1 MHETAWTV
9 ILWDIGTGKAGNH
22 CIHDTL
28 RDSQCPHDSNHAE
41 NVPVPSQLW
50 DNGGIKKLR
59 DLFKNSFAKS
69 RRLQLH
75 CIKLACCWPDHRSA
89 YADLLGKLVL
99 LGDVEALAYQYPGQE
114 DMLQVSNKLLKQ
126 VSLLVMTSDQQQ
138 AAVGIQQVYNLQYN
152 AGSRPLYAH
161 VGETWRSRASCCFH

>member
-1 MHETAWTV
+1 MTRQRSHSIHKQASADHVNTHNGGMHETAWTV
-9 ILWDIGTGKAGNH
+9 VLWDIGTGNAGNL

-28 RDSQCPHDSNHAE
+28 RDSPHFLMTQNLAE

-50 DNGGIKKLR
+50 DIAGIKKLR

-89 YADLLGKLVL
+89 YADLLGKLVS
-99 LGDVEALAYQYPGQE
+99 LGDVEALAYQYPGQD

-126 VSLLVMTSDQQQ
+126 VSLLFLTSDQQQ
-138 AAVGIQQVYNLQYN
+138 AAVGIQ
-152 AGSRPLYAH
+152 
-161 VGETWRSRASCCFH
+161 